1 MTVGHI
7 QDVLDGYP
15 GGGTKKL
22 VLIGI
27 ANHDG
32 DGGSWPKIDTLAR
45 YAGVSR
51 RNVQKAIEQ
60 LAADGWLTVQV
71 QAGGTRNTRAD
82 QRSNLYEVDYERLR
96 DGVSLP
102 TPRGVSLA
110 TQRGVAGDTRTIHN
124 RPSNRND
131 NPSAPPAKADGQG
144 ALAGIQAPKATGTT
158 STRQARAIIRAVWD
172 ARNPRPAAP
181 FVALVKI
188 AQRLLDAGH
197 TAKAVEAA
205 FMAAPAFTIAALEFQ
220 LNGGRA
226 NGRNGRSVKDADT
239 SLDPYAAAL
248 DGPTPR
254 TTT

>member
-60 LAADGWLTVQV
+60 LTDDGWLTVQV

-131 NPSAPPAKADGQG
+131 NPSAPPADADGQG
-144 ALAGIQAPKATGTT
+144 ALAGIPTGTPPNH
-158 STRQARAIIRAVWD
+158 QANEARDIVRRVWD
-172 ARNPRPAAP
+172 SRSPRPAAP

-188 AQRLLDAGH
+188 AKRLLEAGH

-205 FMAAPAFTIAALEFQ
+205 FMAAPAFTVAALEFQ